1 MDEWCYFIN
10 RTNVREREVCKVIEN
25 EKTQRGKD
33 TLIEKLEMLNDDN
46 LTYFLLVAQAL
57 IEVENQEELCSLD

>member
-1 MDEWCYFIN
+1 M
-10 RTNVREREVCKVIEN
+10 IEN
-25 EKTQRGKD
+25 EKAQKGKD